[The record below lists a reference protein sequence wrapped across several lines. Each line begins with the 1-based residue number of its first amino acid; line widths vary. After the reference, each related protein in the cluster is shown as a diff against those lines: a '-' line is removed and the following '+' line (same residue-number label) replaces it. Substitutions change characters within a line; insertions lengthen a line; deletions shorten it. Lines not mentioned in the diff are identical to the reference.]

1 MESVQSIKTRLK
13 SIHNIGQIT
22 KAMELV
28 AATKMRKS
36 QEIALAGRPYAFA
49 SLDLLAKISVQ
60 QIDLP
65 PLLKKRKI
73 EKTAFVII
81 TSDKGLAGSFNSAT
95 IRKFEK
101 YIKEEN
107 IDVKVEERIHA
118 LLHPSPSARVNEKYF
133 FIAVGKKAQTY
144 LSNKGLKITE
154 SFSRVGDFTLP
165 EQTNQISD
173 FISKGY
179 LEKKWDEVVV
189 FSTYFKS
196 ALKQEVLARKI
207 FPIELSSIKKTIEEL
222 IPETGKFSEIRKEI
236 KLEEKPADYLIEP
249 SSKVLLSKLAW
260 HLARMRFYHLILET
274 NASEHAA
281 RRMAMKNASDNAAEL
296 SEDLTLFYNKSRQ
309 ANITKEISEI
319 VSSTLA

>member
-36 QEIALAGRPYAFA
+36 QEIALAGRPYAYTC
-49 SLDLLAKISVQ
+49 LDLLAKISAQ

-65 PLLKKRKI
+65 DLLKKRI
-73 EKTAFVII
+73 VERTAFVIV

-101 YIKEEN
+101 YIKEES
-107 IDVKVEERIHA
+107 IDIK
-118 LLHPSPSARVNEKYF
+118 NEKYIF
-133 FIAVGKKAQTY
+133 LAVGKKAHTY
-144 LSNKGLKITE
+144 LLNKGLKIAE

-173 FISKGY
+173 IISKGY
-179 LEKKWDEVVV
+179 LEKKWDEVIV

-196 ALKQEVLARKI
+196 ALRQEVLPRKI

-222 IPETGKFSEIRKEI
+222 IPETGKFSEIAKEI
-236 KLEEKPADYLIEP
+236 KLSEKTDDYLIEP
-249 SSKVLLSKLAW
+249 SSKVLLFELAW

-319 VSSTLA
+319 VSSVEFLNK